1 VFNQNCRC
9 HSGVAQRPGKVVTET
24 TTRIFDRVT
33 TLVSARARRRQNHVT
48 KVFASAKFRI
58 ASPQGK
64 NNDYAW

>member
-9 HSGVAQRPGKVVTET
+9 HSSIAHRPGKVVTGT

-33 TLVSARARRRQNHVT
+33 TLVSAHARRRQNRVT
-48 KVFASAKFRI
+48 KVFASAKFQI